1 MNKQEVIEFLQENGF
16 THDFGFGAT
25 SSWSLDD
32 LSVTVSLDWIDATC
46 GAGYVENEM
55 HNLEKL
61 EFDKT
66 YLALYFRGGTIVTLR
81 RTR

>member
-1 MNKQEVIEFLQENGF
+1 MNKQEAIEFLQENGF
-16 THDFGFGAT
+16 QYDFGLGAT
-25 SSWSLDD
+25 SSWKLDD
-32 LSVTVSLDWIDATC
+32 LRVTVSLDWIDANS

-61 EFDKT
+61 EIDKT

>member
-1 MNKQEVIEFLQENGF
+1 MNKQETIEFLQENGF
-16 THDFGFGAT
+16 KHDFGLGAT
-25 SSWSLDD
+25 STWSLDD
-32 LSVTVSLDWIDATC
+32 ISVTVSLDWIDASN

-61 EFDKT
+61 EMDKT

>member
-1 MNKQEVIEFLQENGF
+1 MNKQEAIEFLQENGF
-16 THDFGFGAT
+16 KHDFGLGAT
-25 SSWSLDD
+25 STWSLDYI
-32 LSVTVSLDWIDATC
+32 SVTVSLDWIDASN

-61 EFDKT
+61 EIDKT
-66 YLALYFRGGTIVTLR
+66 YIALYFRGGTIVTLR

>member
-1 MNKQEVIEFLQENGF
+1 MNKQEAIEFLQDNGF
-16 THDFGFGAT
+16 QYDFGLGSI
-25 SSWSLDD
+25 SSWKLDD
-32 LSVTVSLDWIDATC
+32 LSVTISPDWIDATC

-61 EFDKT
+61 EIDKT

>member
-1 MNKQEVIEFLQENGF
+1 MTKKEAIEFLQENGF
-16 THDFGFGAT
+16 HHDFGLGAT
-25 SSWSLDD
+25 STWVLDD
-32 LSVTVSLDWIDATC
+32 ISVTVSLDWIDASN

-61 EFDKT
+61 EIDKT
-66 YLALYFRGGTIVTLR
+66 DLVFYFRGGTLVALR